1 MMLNKEIRET
11 FAKSGFPIDDM
22 ILTCIIIYHGLSC
35 KIADG
40 HMIWLS
46 RERLIERLSNG
57 KIQLTFPLYLTSVES
72 AKQEEVQRGNIV
84 SRINEFRDLFKG
96 IRDSS
101 KGVKKQVVNLMEE
114 WMYEHP
120 DISFDTILDATRD
133 YINNKVDRQFIPN
146 ADNFI
151 NRLKDSHPY
160 SMLEIVVEEYLDNPP
175 TQEKWL

>member
-1 MMLNKEIRET
+1 MLNKEIREI
-11 FAKSGFPIDDM
+11 FVKSGFPIDDM

-35 KIADG
+35 KITDG

-46 RERLIERLSNG
+46 REKLIERLPNG
-57 KIQLTFPLYLTSVES
+57 KIQLTFPLYLDSTVEIQD
-72 AKQEEVQRGNIV
+72 KTIENIQI
-84 SRINEFRDLFKG
+84 RINEFRDLFRG

-101 KGVKKQVVNLMEE
+101 KGVKKQVVSLMSD

-133 YINNKVDRQFIPN
+133 YINNKTDRQFIPN

-151 NRLKDSHPY
+151 NRLKDGHPY
-160 SMLEIVVEEYLDNPP
+160 SMLEIVVEEYLENPP
-175 TQEKWL
+175 IQEKWL